1 MTTSHG
7 QVLLLKA
14 KASLLAHLKRE
25 DEEMYPTLWQGA
37 ESDSS
42 LKKMLEAYA
51 KDMTGVSTS
60 VLAFFEKYEGRERET
75 NFTNDFREVYL
86 ALTKRIISEESKLF
100 PEYEKLESC

>member
-1 MTTSHG
+1 
-7 QVLLLKA
+7 
-14 KASLLAHLKRE
+14 
-25 DEEMYPTLWQGA
+25 MYPTLWQGA